1 MITDDT
7 RKAIECKVFWSY
19 FWCGGIL
26 RWKLCASGSVS
37 AAHPGRFSEPTMILC
52 LNLNAA
58 IDKTIVVPSFEISK
72 IHRPDSVLS
81 LPGGKGCNVA
91 RALKTLGETPVV
103 TGWVGGFAGQ
113 FIETELPREGIQT
126 DFIHTDSESRTCT
139 SILDRE
145 KGTITEI
152 YETGE
157 AVPQEKIEELRSHIR
172 AILGNYKAITLSG
185 SLPAGVAP
193 DFYASIIETA
203 KQAGV
208 LTFLDTSGA
217 ALRMGLEAGPFFIK
231 PNETEARALL
241 DLKTSDAIDFAQTVA
256 EIAQKYQTNVLLSLG
271 ARGAIAA
278 REGETFL
285 IKNPSVDAKSAVG
298 SGDCMLAGLTYGILH
313 GLSFE
318 EAITCGVA
326 AGTANTLT
334 LGAGRFRIEDFAR
347 LRDQVQ
353 MYKK

>member
-1 MITDDT
+1 
-7 RKAIECKVFWSY
+7 
-19 FWCGGIL
+19 
-26 RWKLCASGSVS
+26 
-37 AAHPGRFSEPTMILC
+37 MILC

-58 IDKTIVVPSFEISK
+58 IDKTIVVPSFVINN

-113 FIETELPREGIQT
+113 FIETKLHREGIQT

-145 KGTITEI
+145 TGTITEI
-152 YETGE
+152 YEVGE
-157 AVPQEKIEELRSHIR
+157 AVPQEKIDELRSHIR
-172 AILGNYKAITLSG
+172 AILGNYKAMTLSG
-185 SLPAGVAP
+185 SLPAGVPA
-193 DFYASIIETA
+193 DFYASMIETA
-203 KQAGV
+203 REAGV
-208 LTFLDTSGA
+208 LTFLDTSGD

-231 PNETEARALL
+231 PNETEVRALL
-241 DLKTSDAIDFAQTVA
+241 GLKTNDAIDFARAGA
-256 EIAQKYQTNVLLSLG
+256 EIAQEYQTNVLLSLG

-278 REGETFL
+278 RSGETFV
-285 IKNPSVDAKSAVG
+285 IQNPNVDAKSAVG
-298 SGDCMLAGLTYGILH
+298 SGDCMLAGLTYGLLH

-318 EAITCGVA
+318 EAVTCSVA
-326 AGTANTLT
+326 AGTANALT
-334 LGAGRFRIEDFAR
+334 LGAGRFKIEDFEK

-353 MYKK
+353 IRKR